1 MSELDA
7 EPEGILTSPHLGVR
21 VWWIAAATLQEMV
34 DRLATV
40 LGEHLQD
47 SDDLHVSYHGMQ
59 KGWQDK
65 TKLRLLRA
73 AEQWSELDFEYS
85 TLVILATVRRPMSR
99 SPTRQ
104 PGQARPRSR
113 ARCVA
118 APGRVAPRHT
128 HTHTGPGK

>member
-7 EPEGILTSPHLGVR
+7 QPEGILTSQHLGVR
-21 VWWIAAATLQEMV
+21 VWWITAATLQEMV

-40 LGEHLQD
+40 LGEHLQE

-73 AEQWSELDFEYS
+73 PEQWTELDFEYS
-85 TLVILATVRRPMSR
+85 TLVILRDRAPVDEP
-99 SPTRQ
+99 
-104 PGQARPRSR
+104 QAD
-113 ARCVA
+113 
-118 APGRVAPRHT
+118 
-128 HTHTGPGK
+128 